1 MAFTVTKSD
10 DGRTLEITVSGS
22 FQFSLHREFRDA
34 YNHYTVPDSQIRV
47 NLAQTEYMDSAAL
60 GMILLLN
67 EHAKQHRASIVLC
80 KPPGVIRRILEIAS
94 FDKLF
99 RIED

>member
-1 MAFTVTKSD
+1 MTFNATTSE
-10 DGRTLEITVSGS
+10 DGRTLEISVSGR
-22 FQFSLHREFRDA
+22 FQFSEHREFRDA
-34 YNHYTVPDSQIRV
+34 YTKFTVPGGKVQL

-67 EHAKQHRASIVLC
+67 EHVRQHQGSVVLS
-80 KPPGVIRRILEIAS
+80 KPPAGIRRILEIAN

-99 RIED
+99 PIEA

>member
-1 MAFTVTKSD
+1 MAFNATTSE
-10 DGRTLEITVSGS
+10 DGRTLEIVVSGR
-22 FQFSLHREFRDA
+22 FQFSVHREFRDT
-34 YNHYTVPDSQIRV
+34 YTKFTVPGGLVRI

-67 EHAKQHRASIVLC
+67 EHVKQHRARIVLS
-80 KPPGVIRRILEIAS
+80 KPSAMIRRILDIAN

-99 RIED
+99 VIEA